1 MPRLSN
7 AYDFNSY
14 AAGKKVYGGGRSFP
28 TMGAVDKLGYRERD
42 LKTKA
47 RRNALLRR
55 LKKGQAK
62 NFMSQDWLG
71 GPRA

>member
-1 MPRLSN
+1 MPRNSQP
-7 AYDFNSY
+7 YDFNSY
-14 AAGKKVYGGGRSFP
+14 AAGNKVYGGGRSFP

-55 LKKGQAK
+55 LKAGASK
-62 NFMSQDWLG
+62 NYMSKDWLG